1 MKIDA
6 TILALTEALVQER
19 CSRRVTNPQVWTP
32 EVVRFVTDQQ
42 TRMPDYLRPPLRGLT
57 ILFRASASIR
67 FGRPFHKLSHERR
80 WRQIRAWNRSPLG
93 FQRDF
98 IKFFETIIVF
108 AWHAARYPQD
118 YQRAPGNTQV
128 HSTDFSQEC

>member
-19 CSRRVTNPQVWTP
+19 CSHRETNPQVLTL
-32 EVVRFVTDQQ
+32 EVVQFVTDQQ

-67 FGRPFHKLSHERR
+67 FGRPFHKLSHEKR
-80 WRQIRAWNRSPLG
+80 WRQITAWKHSPLA

-98 IKFFETIIVF
+98 VKFFETIIVF
-108 AWHAARYPQD
+108 AWFAARYPQD
-118 YQRAPGNTQV
+118 YRRIPGNA
-128 HSTDFSQEC
+128 QEQSVESS

>member
-19 CSRRVTNPQVWTP
+19 CSRRVTNPQGLTLK
-32 EVVRFVTDQQ
+32 VVRFVTDQQ
-42 TRMPDYLRPPLRGLT
+42 TRMPDYLRLPLRGLT

-67 FGRPFHKLSHERR
+67 FGRPFHKLSHEKR
-80 WRQIRAWNRSPLG
+80 WRQIRAWKRSPLG

-98 IKFFETIIVF
+98 VKFFETIIVF
-108 AWHAARYPQD
+108 AWYAARYTQD
-118 YQRAPGNTQV
+118 HRRIPDTVPEQSVESA
-128 HSTDFSQEC
+128 

>member
-19 CSRRVTNPQVWTP
+19 CSHRATDPQELTLKA
-32 EVVRFVTDQQ
+32 VRFVTDQQ

-67 FGRPFHKLSHERR
+67 FGRPFHKLSHEKR
-80 WRQIRAWNRSPLG
+80 WRQIRAWKRSPLG

-98 IKFFETIIVF
+98 VKFFETIIVF
-108 AWHAARYPQD
+108 AWFAARYPQD
-118 YQRAPGNTQV
+118 YRRIPGNA
-128 HSTDFSQEC
+128 QEQSVESS